1 MRFILLIDMD
11 YFFAACE
18 ELKNPEL
25 KEKPIAVVTD
35 TYREGSK
42 GVIMTC
48 NYNARKFGVR
58 SGMPASTGIILCKD
72 LLLVKEEFKFYQE
85 KSKEV
90 FDIVKG
96 FSSTV
101 EQVSVDE
108 AYVEIS
114 EKVSSYEEAFSYAK
128 QLKEAITSKTKLPC
142 TIGISV
148 NKLMAKMACD
158 AAKPNGLK
166 LVKHEEAKEFL
177 SKLPVGKLYGV
188 GEKTKERLEAM
199 NIKTVGDI
207 ASTNKMLLMER
218 LGNSLGL
225 DIYNYANGID
235 ESDVITEYE
244 TKSIGRER
252 TLKNDTTTE
261 EDVVPIIK
269 ELSKEVIEEAK
280 KEEYLFKIITVKMRY
295 NDFSDHLKS
304 KTIKSSNNIEDLQKT
319 AIELFKRYVN
329 KEKPLRKV
337 GVRISGL
344 SKGTKQKGLG
354 MFMR

>member
-177 SKLPVGKLYGV
+177 SKLPVGKL
-188 GEKTKERLEAM
+188 
-199 NIKTVGDI
+199 
-207 ASTNKMLLMER
+207 S
-218 LGNSLGL
+218 
-225 DIYNYANGID
+225 
-235 ESDVITEYE
+235 
-244 TKSIGRER
+244 
-252 TLKNDTTTE
+252 
-261 EDVVPIIK
+261 
-269 ELSKEVIEEAK
+269 
-280 KEEYLFKIITVKMRY
+280 F
-295 NDFSDHLKS
+295 
-304 KTIKSSNNIEDLQKT
+304 
-319 AIELFKRYVN
+319 
-329 KEKPLRKV
+329 
-337 GVRISGL
+337 
-344 SKGTKQKGLG
+344 
-354 MFMR
+354 

>member
-1 MRFILLIDMD
+1 MKIICLIDMD

-18 ELKNPEL
+18 ELRKPEL
-25 KEKPIAVVTD
+25 KEKSIAVVTD
-35 TYREGSK
+35 TSREGSK

-58 SGMPASTGIILCKD
+58 SGMPASVGLNLCKD
-72 LLLVKEEFKFYQE
+72 LLLIKEDFKFYEE

-90 FDIVKG
+90 FEIVKG
-96 FSSTV
+96 FSSKV

-114 EKVSSYEEAFSYAK
+114 DKVSSYEQALSYAK
-128 QLKEAITSKTKLPC
+128 QIKETITSKTKLPC
-142 TIGISV
+142 TIGVGV
-148 NKLMAKMACD
+148 NKLIAKMACD

-166 LVKHEEAKEFL
+166 LVKQEEAKEFL
-177 SKLPVGKLYGV
+177 SKLLVGKLYGV
-188 GEKTKERLEAM
+188 GEKTRERLEAM
-199 NIKTVGDI
+199 HIKTVGEL
-207 ASTNKMLLMER
+207 ASTNKMLLMEH
-218 LGNSLGL
+218 LGNSMGL
-225 DIYNYANGID
+225 EIYNYANGID

-252 TLKNDTTTE
+252 TLKNNTTNE
-261 EDVVPIIK
+261 EDVLPIIK

-304 KTIKSSNNIEDLQKT
+304 KTIKSSNNIDDLQKN

-344 SKGTKQKGLG
+344 SKGTKQKGIG
-354 MFMR
+354 MFIR